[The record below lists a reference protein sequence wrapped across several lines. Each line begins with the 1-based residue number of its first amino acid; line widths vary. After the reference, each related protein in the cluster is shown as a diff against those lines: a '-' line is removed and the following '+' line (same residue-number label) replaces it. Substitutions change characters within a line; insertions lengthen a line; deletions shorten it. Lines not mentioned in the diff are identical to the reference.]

1 MPPDPQVFIVIYF
14 LHMHGEG
21 QGEKLTLE
29 DSRVITIL
37 QVFIETYGDS
47 LSDIG
52 KYIAS
57 LQFLYEAVNNLSLSG
72 SIDDNFLLCIH

>member
-1 MPPDPQVFIVIYF
+1 
-14 LHMHGEG
+14 MHGEG

-29 DSRVITIL
+29 DSSVISIR
-37 QVFIETYGDS
+37 QVFIETYCDS

-52 KYIAS
+52 KYVAS
-57 LQFLYEAVNNLSLSG
+57 LKFLCEAVNNLSLSG